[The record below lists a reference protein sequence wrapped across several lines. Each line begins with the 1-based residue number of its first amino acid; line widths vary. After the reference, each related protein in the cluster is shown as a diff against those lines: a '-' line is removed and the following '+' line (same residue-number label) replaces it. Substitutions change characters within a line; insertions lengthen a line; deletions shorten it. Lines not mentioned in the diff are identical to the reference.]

1 MKVPFPCHSYGT
13 VGFVKE
19 LVDEQ
24 GAVDVALG
32 CKAGWRRSKFKNVLI
47 TSGVVFVTK
56 ATSTLAAP
64 NPVPAGD

>member
-13 VGFVKE
+13 IGFVKE

-32 CKAGWRRSKFKNVLI
+32 CKAGWRRSKFENVLI
-47 TSGVVFVTK
+47 TSV
-56 ATSTLAAP
+56 LP
-64 NPVPAGD
+64 L